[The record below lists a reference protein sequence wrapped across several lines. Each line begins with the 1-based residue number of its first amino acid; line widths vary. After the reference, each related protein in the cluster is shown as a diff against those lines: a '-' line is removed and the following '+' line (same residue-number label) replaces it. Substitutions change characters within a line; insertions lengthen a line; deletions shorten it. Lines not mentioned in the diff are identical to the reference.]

1 MCPNNAFIVYVSGRF
16 WFEAPAG
23 CAPQSVL
30 AQAVR
35 CTRKCPSVGC
45 TSGEGTAGSR
55 DSSLWSFGSQSQMVF
70 QGGCANSR
78 SHQQADGFLHVVCVV
93 EPVRKHIF
101 QAAHSHILV
110 HTDRAQCVPG
120 RVPGRAPAAAS
131 GHAENE
137 VSLHTPHSLLR
148 VTGPGLSEGWG
159 TA

>member
-1 MCPNNAFIVYVSGRF
+1 MCLVV
-16 WFEAPAG
+16 
-23 CAPQSVL
+23 SVL
-30 AQAVR
+30 WLLQVLLPIDFLHMPFGAHANALRSGVPLGKVLRGHGIAV
-35 CTRKCPSVGC
+35 CG
-45 TSGEGTAGSR
+45 A
-55 DSSLWSFGSQSQMVF
+55 SQSQMVF